1 MKLSQDIL
9 FYIGQNYLKTAL
21 CIKKMFYHNK
31 DDELQLIL
39 YGEVLHK
46 YKLFSKT
53 TLPLSY
59 IYFKNENHWIHKKM
73 AKIYISI
80 LHLLNHGFESIQT
93 LHKSEELYEK
103 TLEYYDKNLYEIY
116 ITFQTK
122 EKTKKKLIIK
132 IEYIN
137 RESNVSVFN
146 FTLTKDSPFNL
157 EEIKHLI
164 YKRVIN

>member
-1 MKLSQDIL
+1 MELSQDIL

-21 CIKKMFYHNK
+21 CVKKMFYHNK

-73 AKIYISI
+73 AKYIFQFYIYLIMV
-80 LHLLNHGFESIQT
+80 LNQFKLCIN
-93 LHKSEELYEK
+93 L
-103 TLEYYDKNLYEIY
+103 KNYM
-116 ITFQTK
+116 
-122 EKTKKKLIIK
+122 KK
-132 IEYIN
+132 
-137 RESNVSVFN
+137 
-146 FTLTKDSPFNL
+146 
-157 EEIKHLI
+157 H
-164 YKRVIN
+164 

>member
-1 MKLSQDIL
+1 
-9 FYIGQNYLKTAL
+9 
-21 CIKKMFYHNK
+21 
-31 DDELQLIL
+31 
-39 YGEVLHK
+39 
-46 YKLFSKT
+46 
-53 TLPLSY
+53 
-59 IYFKNENHWIHKKM
+59 M

-80 LHLLNHGFESIQT
+80 LHLFNHGFESIQT

-103 TLEYYDKNLYEIY
+103 TLEYYDKNLYEIF

-137 RESNVSVFN
+137 RESNESVFN
-146 FTLTKDSPFNL
+146 FTLTKDPPFNL

-164 YKRVIN
+164 FKRVIN